1 MDKKL
6 ILGSAVAG
14 VLLVLGAS
22 GTIAAQ
28 STPMSPGLDEAG
40 AVERALTEVPG
51 TVQETE
57 LDREDGK
64 LIYEIEIL
72 TADGLE
78 MEVEIDAETGAVLK
92 VEEDGADRDDKKSA
106 GRG

>member
-28 STPMSPGLDEAG
+28 STPKAAGLDEAG

-57 LDREDGK
+57 LEREDGK

-78 MEVEIDAETGAVLK
+78 MEVEIDAETGAVLE
-92 VEEDGADRDDKKSA
+92 VEADGADHDDKKSA
-106 GRG
+106 G

>member
-28 STPMSPGLDEAG
+28 STPKAPGLDEAS
-40 AVERALTEVPG
+40 AVERALAEVPG
-51 TVQETE
+51 TVKETE

-78 MEVEIDAETGAVLK
+78 MEVEIDAETGAVLE
-92 VEEDGADRDDKKSA
+92 VEADGADHDDKKSA
-106 GRG
+106 G